1 MESETSFSASSL
13 QRNSVTKTIKLFR
26 TLSKLGFSGKLKWA
40 DQSGHQWNFFLN
52 SGRVIYATGGEHSV
66 RRLHRNLQLFCSK
79 IQLEPTALAAKLAGA
94 DNLDLST
101 CNEYTMLCSWLQN
114 QQITQQSAQQVIQ
127 GVAQEVLFDISN
139 ASKLTYNLQKKTALP
154 AQSVPLQI
162 DEEQAFAATQQLWQN
177 WQKANLGNYSPNQA
191 PIIKKPD
198 EIRAVTNQQLYQ
210 ILIAL
215 LDGRHT
221 LRDIAIKTNR
231 DVFQITQALNS
242 YIQFGWI
249 ELVDVSDYVAI
260 APPTPTKPPAP
271 KAAGKQPLIACVDDS
286 LLVCQSMEKI
296 IKMAGY
302 EFIGIV
308 EPPRVIVKLLSKK
321 PDLIFLDLVMPYT
334 NGYEICSQLRKVSK
348 FKDVPII
355 ILSGND
361 GVLDQ
366 VRARLVGA
374 TDFVSK
380 PVAPDVIVG
389 VIRKYLENKVPVRP

>member
-1 MESETSFSASSL
+1 MESKVSFSASHL

-40 DQSGHQWNFFLN
+40 EQSGRQWTFFLN
-52 SGRVIYATGGEHSV
+52 SGRIVHATGGEHLV
-66 RRLHRNLQLFCSK
+66 RRWQRNLRLYCPH
-79 IQLEPTALAAKLAGA
+79 IQSDPTDLAAKLS
-94 DNLDLST
+94 DTNSLDLST
-101 CNEYTMLCSWLQN
+101 CQEYKMLCLWIQHEK
-114 QQITQQSAQQVIQ
+114 ITRQSANQVIQ
-127 GVAQEVLFDISN
+127 GIIQEVLFDISN
-139 ASKLTYNLQKKTALP
+139 ADKLTYNLQKKMALP
-154 AQSVPLQI
+154 AQSIPVQI
-162 DEEQAFAATQQLWQN
+162 DEEQVFETTQYLWQN
-177 WQKANLGNYSPNQA
+177 WQKANLNTYSPNQA
-191 PIIKKPD
+191 PVIKKPD
-198 EIRAVTNQQLYQ
+198 EIRSATNQQLYQ
-210 ILIAL
+210 ILITL

-231 DVFQITQALNS
+231 DIFQITQALNS

-249 ELVDVSDYVAI
+249 DLIDIPDYVAI
-260 APPTPTKPPAP
+260 APPVTIQPPNP
-271 KAAGKQPLIACVDDS
+271 KAINQQTLIACVDDS
-286 LLVCQSMEKI
+286 PLICQSMEKI

-302 EFIGIV
+302 EFIGIM

-361 GVLDQ
+361 GVIDQ

-380 PVAPDVIVG
+380 PVVPDVILGAV
-389 VIRKYLENKVPVRP
+389 RKHLENRVPT